1 MGEKFGG
8 DILHAR
14 NKKKLKIL
22 CIVLALIVLQPSDA
36 AIYAEEGKTEVNN
49 DLKGTTSILE
59 QKYSAYIKEHQ
70 GKFYQAKDIVLD
82 EPEKWV
88 TNSSLVS
95 SIDEKTV
102 LKMEQNSEASIIIQ
116 APEKAAYVIGFK
128 YSTEGDNILPTQLE
142 MKVNGQFPFYELRN
156 LIFESRWEVPNEKMK
171 DKYGNEIVPQPSK
184 VQEWQVKHIS
194 DASYRSSQ
202 PFYIELEKGNNEID
216 LRTIEGNILIES
228 IILTSP
234 EKLSDYSKKDVD
246 GNEFIVI
253 EGENSTYKNDSS
265 IRASSLFNIDLTPYS
280 AGKRVLNY
288 LDGDSFKKPGH
299 KVEYEFEIEKSGY
312 YYLGTNYRQ
321 NVKVDFPVFVNMTI
335 DESVPFNQLKNYP
348 FDYSPD
354 FTHMTIHDSE
364 KNIDIPIYLE
374 AGKHTIGLTISM
386 DYLKPT
392 IEKVEQITN
401 EIQTLSLE
409 LTKLTGPSIDRNRDI
424 DVEKYIPGVTK
435 QLQTWS
441 NELGELYVEVK
452 KYNPDVKEIGAFSSL
467 NIAEKQL
474 KVLSENVDKLIVRK
488 NELSTGTNSVT
499 AHLGNLLQEVINN
512 GLAVDKLYFYQDPT
526 DIPESKGFMKR
537 QLSKLERLTKSFG
550 EQDYSI
556 DNVNPDHLQV
566 WVNRPRQ
573 YIEIMQQLIDE
584 QFTPSTGIE
593 VDISLMPDENK
604 LILSNAS
611 GDAPDV
617 AVGINYALPFE
628 IAIRGALQDL
638 TEFDDFNEVITR
650 FPKGLHV
657 PATVENGIYALPD
670 TMNFWVLFYRKD
682 ILDSLGLPVP
692 DTLEEVKSYLPELQR
707 KGMNFFYPTAGMVG
721 LKTFAGTMPIIYQNG
736 GHFYGDTIGRTT
748 LNVEES
754 IEGMR
759 QLTDLFTINNIP
771 YEVPS
776 FYQQFRD
783 TSLPLGISDYFMYNL
798 ILNAAPEIA
807 NSWDIALMPGIE
819 NESGEIERWSA
830 GGAESNVIF
839 EDSAKKEEAWE
850 FLKWWSST
858 DVQIAF
864 GNSLQTTYG
873 KEYIWNTA
881 NLKAFE
887 GLPWAT
893 NHKNVI
899 LEQTEWVTEVPRV
912 PGSYMLEREISN
924 AYNSIVLDGENFRTA
939 IDLASKRINR
949 ETFRKL
955 EEFGYMKNEEIIKP
969 YPNPEITNE

>member
-1 MGEKFGG
+1 M
-8 DILHAR
+8 
-14 NKKKLKIL
+14 KKIGIVG
-22 CIVLALIVLQPSDA
+22 IVLALALFQHPNP
-36 AIYAEEGKTEVNN
+36 AIHAQTQKDETKGNTITEVAA
-49 DLKGTTSILE
+49 SILE
-59 QKYSAYIKEHQ
+59 SKYSAYIQEHKGKLYQ
-70 GKFYQAKDIVLD
+70 GDDVVLD
-82 EPEKWV
+82 ESENWV
-88 TNSSLVS
+88 TDKSLLTAV
-95 SIDEKTV
+95 DGKTV
-102 LKMEQNSEASIIIQ
+102 LRIKQNEEASITIQ
-116 APEKAAYVIGFK
+116 APETASYFIGLQ

-142 MKVNGQFPFYELRN
+142 MRINGQFPFYELRN
-156 LIFESRWEVPNEKMK
+156 LLFESRWQVPNETPK

-184 VQEWQVKHIS
+184 VQEWQEKFIS
-194 DASYRSSQ
+194 DASYRSSE
-202 PFYIELEKGNNEID
+202 PFYIELQKGDNDIT
-216 LRTIEGNILIES
+216 LRTIEGNILIQS
-228 IILTSP
+228 IILASADELVDYP
-234 EKLSDYSKKDVD
+234 EGQVE
-246 GNEFIVI
+246 GHEFIVI

-265 IRASSLFNIDLTPYS
+265 IRASSLYNVDLTPYS

-288 LDGDSFKKPGH
+288 LDSDSFKKPGH
-299 KVEYEFEIEKSGY
+299 MVEYEFEVAKAGY
-312 YYLGTNYRQ
+312 YYLGMNYRQ
-321 NVKVDFPVFVNMTI
+321 NAKIDFPVFVNMTI
-335 DESVPFNQLKNYP
+335 DGHIPFKQYQNYP
-348 FDYSPD
+348 FDYTSE
-354 FTHMTIHDSE
+354 FTHTTIHDSE
-364 KNIDIPIYLE
+364 KDKDVPIYLE
-374 AGKHTIGLTISM
+374 AGKHTIGLTISL
-386 DYLKPT
+386 DHIKST
-392 IEKVEQITN
+392 IEKIEQLTK

-409 LTKLTGPSIDRNRDI
+409 LTKLAGPSIDRNRDI

-435 QLQTWS
+435 QLETWTTEIS
-441 NELGELYVEVK
+441 ELYEGVK
-452 KYNPDVKEIGAFSSL
+452 KHNPNVAEIGAFSSL

-474 KVLSENVDKLIVRK
+474 KGLSKNVDKLVVRK
-488 NELSTGTNSVT
+488 NELSTGTNSIT
-499 AHLGNLLQEVINN
+499 AHLGNLLQEIINN
-512 GLAVDKLYFYQDPT
+512 GLAVDKLYFYQDAE
-526 DIPESKGFMKR
+526 DIPQNKGFMKK

-550 EQDYSI
+550 EQDYAI
-556 DNVNPDHLQV
+556 KNVDPDHLQV

-573 YIEIMQQLIDE
+573 YIEIIQQLIDE
-584 QFTPSTGIE
+584 QFTPATGIQ

-617 AVGINYALPFE
+617 AVGVNYALPFE

-638 TEFDDFNEVITR
+638 TEFDDFDEVQKR
-650 FPKGLHV
+650 FPEGLHV
-657 PATVENGIYALPD
+657 PATVKDGIYALPD

-692 DTLEEVKSYLPELQR
+692 DTLEQVKSYLPELQR
-707 KGMNFFYPTAGMVG
+707 KGMNFFYPTAGMPG
-721 LKTFAGTMPIIYQNG
+721 LKTFASTMPIIYQNG
-736 GHFYGDTIGRTT
+736 GHFYGDTIGRTA
-748 LNVEES
+748 LNEEAS

-759 QLTDLFTINNIP
+759 QLTELFTIYNMP

-783 TSLPLGISDYFMYNL
+783 TSLPIGISDYFMYNMT
-798 ILNAAPEIA
+798 LNAAPEIA

-819 NESGEIERWSA
+819 NEEGEIERWSA
-830 GGAESNVIF
+830 GGAESNIIF

-864 GNSLQTTYG
+864 GNNLQTTYG

-881 NLKAFE
+881 NIEAFE

-955 EEFGYMKNEEIIKP
+955 EEFGYMKNGEMIEP
-969 YPNPEITNE
+969 YPNPEFTNE

>member
-1 MGEKFGG
+1 MN
-8 DILHAR
+8 I
-14 NKKKLKIL
+14 KKIGIVG
-22 CIVLALIVLQPSDA
+22 IVLALALFQHPNP
-36 AIYAEEGKTEVNN
+36 AIHAQNQKGETKGNTVVEGEA
-49 DLKGTTSILE
+49 SILE
-59 QKYSAYIKEHQ
+59 SKYSAYIQEHKGKPYQ
-70 GKFYQAKDIVLD
+70 GDDVVLD
-82 EPEKWV
+82 KSENWMTDTALLTTIV
-88 TNSSLVS
+88 
-95 SIDEKTV
+95 EKTA
-102 LKMEQNSEASIIIQ
+102 LRIKQNEEASITIQ
-116 APEKAAYVIGFK
+116 APETASYIIGLQ

-156 LIFESRWEVPNEKMK
+156 LLFESRWQVPDETPK

-184 VQEWQVKHIS
+184 VQEWQEKFIS
-194 DASYRSSQ
+194 DASYRSSE
-202 PFYIELEKGNNEID
+202 PFYIELQKGDNDIT
-216 LRTIEGNILIES
+216 LRTIEGNILIQS
-228 IILTSP
+228 IVLTSADELVDYP
-234 EKLSDYSKKDVD
+234 EGQVE
-246 GNEFIVI
+246 GHEFIVI

-265 IRASSLFNIDLTPYS
+265 IRASSLYNVDLTPYS

-288 LDGDSFKKPGH
+288 LDSDSFKKPGH
-299 KVEYEFEIEKSGY
+299 TVEYEFEVAKAGY
-312 YYLGTNYRQ
+312 YYLGMNYRQ
-321 NVKVDFPVFVNMTI
+321 SAKIDFPVFVNMTI
-335 DESVPFNQLKNYP
+335 DGDIPFKQYQNYP
-348 FDYSPD
+348 FDYTSE
-354 FTHMTIHDSE
+354 FTHMTIRDAE
-364 KNIDIPIYLE
+364 RDKDIPIYLE
-374 AGKHTIGLTISM
+374 RGKHTIGLTISL
-386 DYLKPT
+386 DHIKST
-392 IEKVEQITN
+392 IEKVEQLTK

-409 LTKLTGPSIDRNRDI
+409 LTKLAGPSIDRNRDI

-435 QLQTWS
+435 QLETWTI
-441 NELGELYVEVK
+441 EIRDLYEGVK
-452 KYNPDVKEIGAFSSL
+452 KYNPNVAEIGAFSSL
-467 NIAEKQL
+467 TIAEKQL
-474 KVLSENVDKLIVRK
+474 KGLSKNVDKLIVRK
-488 NELSTGTNSVT
+488 NELSTGTNSIT
-499 AHLGNLLQEVINN
+499 AHLGNLLQEIINN
-512 GLAVDKLYFYQDPT
+512 GLAIDKLYFYQDAE
-526 DIPESKGFMKR
+526 DIPQNKGFMKK
-537 QLSKLERLTKSFG
+537 QLAKVERLTKSFG
-550 EQDYSI
+550 EQDYAI

-573 YIEIMQQLIDE
+573 YIEIIQQLIDE
-584 QFTPSTGIE
+584 QFTPTTGIQ

-617 AVGINYALPFE
+617 AVGVNYALPFE

-638 TEFDDFNEVITR
+638 TEFADFDEVQKR
-650 FPKGLHV
+650 FPEGLHV
-657 PATVENGIYALPD
+657 PATVKDGIFALPD

-692 DTLEEVKSYLPELQR
+692 ETLEQVKSYLPELQR
-707 KGMNFFYPTAGMVG
+707 KGMNFFYPTAGMPG
-721 LKTFAGTMPIIYQNG
+721 LKTFASTMPIIYQNG

-748 LNVEES
+748 LNEEAS

-759 QLTDLFTINNIP
+759 QLTELFTIYNMP

-783 TSLPLGISDYFMYNL
+783 TSLPIGISDYFMYNMT
-798 ILNAAPEIA
+798 LNAAPEIA

-819 NESGEIERWSA
+819 NEEGEIERWSA
-830 GGAESNVIF
+830 GGAESNIIF

-864 GNSLQTTYG
+864 GNNLQTTYG

-881 NLKAFE
+881 NIEAFE

-955 EEFGYMKNEEIIKP
+955 EEFGYMKNGEMIEP
-969 YPNPEITNE
+969 YPSPEFTNE